1 MASLA
6 AQISLFNAPD
16 PNLGAPLTLAARC
29 HGTASASTTCSTS
42 IHTHT
47 QFNLQGLSDDQSVV
61 MKTTSNGLRTH
72 PSSSVADIVGKRTR
86 REAAHHT
93 LQVLKFDSLSDDS
106 SLYGCPFGYPHTT
119 CSSDGSTTDAVITV
133 EPLNALTFGWSVWI
147 WSRDGPGNRHP

>member
-29 HGTASASTTCSTS
+29 HSTASASTTCSTS
-42 IHTHT
+42 IHTRT
-47 QFNLQGLSDDQSVV
+47 QFNLQGPSDDQSVV
-61 MKTTSNGLRTH
+61 MKTTSNGPRTH
-72 PSSSVADIVGKRTR
+72 PSSSVADAVGKRTR

-93 LQVLKFDSLSDDS
+93 LQVLKFDSLSADS

-119 CSSDGSTTDAVITV
+119 CSSDGSTADAVITV
-133 EPLNALTFGWSVWI
+133 EPLNALAFWWSVWI